1 MMQRREK
8 SCGKEV
14 GRVVGEGEKMKR
26 VERNVSGGVKVV
38 VERWR
43 KKWKE
48 VSGGRDE
55 SVE

>member
-1 MMQRREK
+1 MEEIEIVMQRREK
-8 SCGKEV
+8 CGKEV
-14 GRVVGEGEKMKR
+14 GRVVGEGGNMRR
-26 VERNVSGGVKVV
+26 VGGVKVV
-38 VERWR
+38 GERGR